1 MTMLRITSVSAPL
14 NRPDLLALAMSV
26 VRRALG
32 LGLLSERSRI
42 EKLDLDLIRSI
53 AQEASSLGVGQEAA
67 VALLE
72 RPRNARLPRL
82 LASLDASL
90 ADSPVPDREIAELL
104 RIYDHEQLAALA
116 GTSIASLRRYASGAR
131 TVPDVVAQRIH
142 FIALVTSDLGGAYNE
157 FGLRRWWD
165 RPRSALGDRSPR
177 QALGTDWSAD
187 DPVAVTVAGLAA
199 ALVGAGS

>member
-1 MTMLRITSVSAPL
+1 MLRITSVSAPL
-14 NRPDLLALAMSV
+14 NRPDLLALAMRV

-53 AQEASSLGVGQEAA
+53 AQEASGLGVGQEAA

-90 ADSPVPDREIAELL
+90 AESPVPERELTELL
-104 RIYDHEQLAALA
+104 RTYDHEQLAALA
-116 GTSIASLRRYASGAR
+116 GTSIASLRRYASGTR
-131 TVPDVVAQRIH
+131 SVPDTIAQRIH

-165 RPRSALGDRSPR
+165 RPRTALGDRSPR
-177 QALGTDWSAD
+177 QALGRDWSPD
-187 DPVAVTVAGLAA
+187 DPDAVTVAGLAS

>member
-1 MTMLRITSVSAPL
+1 MLRITSVSAPL
-14 NRPDLLALAMSV
+14 NRPDLLAPAMSV

-53 AQEASSLGVGQEAA
+53 AQEASRLGVGQEAA

-72 RPRNARLPRL
+72 PPRNARLPRL

-104 RIYDHEQLAALA
+104 RIYDHEQLATLA
-116 GTSIASLRRYASGAR
+116 GTSVASLRRYAAGTR
-131 TVPDVVAQRIH
+131 TVPDAVAHRIH

-177 QALGTDWSAD
+177 QALGRDWSLD
-187 DPVAVTVAGLAA
+187 DPDAVTVAGLAA
-199 ALVGAGS
+199 SLVGAGS

>member
-1 MTMLRITSVSAPL
+1 MLRITSVAAPL
-14 NRPDLLALAMSV
+14 NRPDLLAVALSV

-32 LGLLSERSRI
+32 LGLLSDRSRI

-67 VALLE
+67 VALLD
-72 RPRNARLPRL
+72 RPRTARLPKL
-82 LASLDASL
+82 LASLDTSL
-90 ADSPVPDREIAELL
+90 ADSPVPEREIAELL

-116 GTSIASLRRYASGAR
+116 DTSVASLRRYASGTR
-131 TVPDVVAQRIH
+131 TVPDAVAQRIH

-165 RPRSALGDRSPR
+165 RPRSVLGDRSPR
-177 QALGTDWSAD
+177 QALGTDWGAD
-187 DPVAVTVAGLAA
+187 DPDAVTVAGLAA
-199 ALVGAGS
+199 SLVGAGS

>member
-1 MTMLRITSVSAPL
+1 MLHITSVSAPL
-14 NRPDLLALAMSV
+14 NRPDLLAVAMSV

-104 RIYDHEQLAALA
+104 RIYDHQQLAALA
-116 GTSIASLRRYASGAR
+116 GTSVASLRRYASGAR
-131 TVPDVVAQRIH
+131 TVPDVIAQRIH

-177 QALGTDWSAD
+177 QALGRDWSPD
-187 DPVAVTVAGLAA
+187 DPDAVTVAGLGAS
-199 ALVGAGS
+199 LVGAGS

>member
-1 MTMLRITSVSAPL
+1 MTMLHITSVSAPL
-14 NRPDLLALAMSV
+14 NRPDLLAVAMSV

-104 RIYDHEQLAALA
+104 RIYDHQQLAALA
-116 GTSIASLRRYASGAR
+116 GTSVASLRRYASGAR
-131 TVPDVVAQRIH
+131 TVPDVIAQRIH

-177 QALGTDWSAD
+177 QALGRDWSPD
-187 DPVAVTVAGLAA
+187 DPDAVTVAGLGAS
-199 ALVGAGS
+199 LVGAGS